1 MNCLQDYLSARGLK
15 TTGRKIELVARVFA
29 ASEMKLPIIASLEK
43 QQKKLKLDYENRLR
57 RFKICDPLS
66 IEPFKRMDDILQWPH
81 RHWSYFCL
89 YIEGEGL

>member
-15 TTGRKIELVARVFA
+15 TTGRKIELVARAFA
-29 ASEMKLPIIASLEK
+29 ASEMKLPIIASLEQ
-43 QQKKLKLDYENRLR
+43 QQKKLKLGYENRLR

-89 YIEGEGL
+89 YIESEGL